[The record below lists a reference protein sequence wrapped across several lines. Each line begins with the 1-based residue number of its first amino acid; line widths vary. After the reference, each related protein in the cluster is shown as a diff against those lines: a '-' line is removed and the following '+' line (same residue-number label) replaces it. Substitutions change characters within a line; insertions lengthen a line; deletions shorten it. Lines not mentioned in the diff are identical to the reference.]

1 MQKGL
6 LIGLALF
13 AVAGCANNKPRLN
26 DHGQQLKSACVAGDY
41 GSCSRLGH
49 QVRIDRLKMAQ
60 AAQTTGG

>member
-13 AVAGCANNKPRLN
+13 AVAGCANNKPGLN
-26 DHGQQLKSACVAGDY
+26 DYGQQLKASCVGGDY
-41 GSCSRLGH
+41 ASCSELGH